1 MKSPNDDG
9 TRVTKSV
16 TFVGHVSWLKGVVPV
31 RSLTVPVSP
40 YYFTAA
46 LVNNIQ

>member
-1 MKSPNDDG
+1 MTMEQSDKVG
-9 TRVTKSV
+9 H
-16 TFVGHVSWLKGVVPV
+16 FVGHVSWLKGVVPV

-40 YYFTAA
+40 CYFTAA